1 MANAATTTFYLGG
14 SSNAALG
21 FQVIKQRKRSVLPR
35 TRDTTERIDSK
46 HGLFDYGAKLR
57 ERIFE
62 FDCCAVDCSTPE
74 EVATF
79 RQTLA
84 AYLVDMNG
92 DPDDLA
98 FYFADETD
106 RTYTVRYSGKLEM
119 SREAG
124 NTLGFFRLILVAF
137 DPFGYADAAVEVSE
151 NITGSPE
158 EEALANIGTISTP
171 VLIHLTNNGIA
182 AITNPTLTFRVEVP

>member
-1 MANAATTTFYLGG
+1 MGNATTTFYLGG

-21 FQVIKQRKRSVLPR
+21 FQVISQRKRPLLPR
-35 TRDTTERIDSK
+35 TWDVTERIAEQ
-46 HGLFDYGAKLR
+46 HGQFDYGAKLR

-74 EVATF
+74 EVAAF

-84 AYLVDMNG
+84 AFLVDMNG
-92 DPDDLA
+92 DPGDLA

-106 RTYTVRYSGKLEM
+106 RTYTVRYSGKMEM

-124 NTLGFFRLILVAF
+124 NTLGYFRLTLVAF
-137 DPFGYADAAVEVSE
+137 DPFGYASAETEVSE
-151 NITGSPE
+151 NVTGSPE
-158 EEALANIGTISTP
+158 EVALSNVGTISTP

-182 AITNPTLTFRVEVP
+182 VITNPTLTFRVEGP

>member
-21 FQVIKQRKRSVLPR
+21 FQVNKQRSRPLLPR
-35 TRDTTERIDSK
+35 TFDITERVAGK
-46 HGLFDYGAKLR
+46 HGKFDYGATLR
-57 ERIFE
+57 ERVFE
-62 FDCCAVDCSTPE
+62 FDCCAVDCITPE
-74 EVATF
+74 EVAAF

-84 AYLVDMNG
+84 AFLVDING
-92 DPDDLA
+92 EPEDLA

-124 NTLGFFRLILVAF
+124 NTLGYFRLILVAF

-158 EEALANIGTISTP
+158 EEALSNIGTISTP
-171 VLIHLTNNGIA
+171 VLIHLTNNGVA

>member
-1 MANAATTTFYLGG
+1 MGNATTTFYLGG

-21 FQVIKQRKRSVLPR
+21 IQVISQRKRPVLPR
-35 TRDTTERIDSK
+35 TFDITERISNR
-46 HGLFDYGAKLR
+46 HGQLDYGAKLR

-62 FDCCAVDCSTPE
+62 FECCAVDCSTPE
-74 EVATF
+74 EVAEF

-84 AYLVDMNG
+84 AFLTDMNG

-106 RTYTVRYSGKLEM
+106 RTYTVRYSGRLEM

-124 NTLGFFRLILVAF
+124 NTLGYFRLVLVAY
-137 DPFGYADAAVEVSE
+137 DPFGYATSDTEVSE
-151 NITGSPE
+151 TITGNPE
-158 EEALANIGTISTP
+158 EVALSNVGTIATP
-171 VLIHLTNNGIA
+171 VLITLTNDGVA